1 MKFSSLSKRLLKIA
15 VVSVVVVVAYFAA
28 SGLSTGMQLA
38 FVVFVMA
45 ASLWI
50 TTAIP
55 LAATSLLIAV
65 SQPLLGIQSFEAALR
80 PFFDPIVVLLLG
92 GFLLALAIEKHDLD
106 EVFAQ
111 RIVARFSVD
120 LKMVTLG
127 LMVSTAFL
135 SMWISNTAST
145 AIMMTLALRLTADVK
160 DERGNASKIM
170 VLGIAYSATVGGL
183 ATLIG
188 TPSNA
193 LAAAMLRKTVGYNL
207 SFFEWFL
214 YGLPL
219 TAILV
224 IVIWLLLF
232 KIFPTDVKELPK
244 VETQS
249 KKLTKQQKITFA
261 LFMFAVVLWVTGQLP
276 EPLVELTGWS
286 GHGLSSGIVAAV
298 VAVALFLTGLLDEN
312 DLPKVSW
319 NTLLLFGGGLSLGSA
334 LEVSGLTGWIGQG
347 ITQATGGGGISAIFL
362 LAFSALGFSI
372 VASNTASSSV
382 FIPIA
387 ISVGLASGMS
397 PVVLAVLVAI
407 CSSLDF
413 MLPVGTPPNAIAYST
428 GRVKMQEMVKA
439 GVLLDILSALITIFL
454 ALFLW
459 SFLV

>member
-1 MKFSSLSKRLLKIA
+1 
-15 VVSVVVVVAYFAA
+15 
-28 SGLSTGMQLA
+28 
-38 FVVFVMA
+38 
-45 ASLWI
+45 
-50 TTAIP
+50 
-55 LAATSLLIAV
+55 
-65 SQPLLGIQSFEAALR
+65 
-80 PFFDPIVVLLLG
+80 
-92 GFLLALAIEKHDLD
+92 
-106 EVFAQ
+106 
-111 RIVARFSVD
+111 
-120 LKMVTLG
+120 MV
-127 LMVSTAFL
+127 
-135 SMWISNTAST
+135 
-145 AIMMTLALRLTADVK
+145 TLALRLTADVK

-193 LAAAMLRKTVGYNL
+193 LVAAMLKKSVGYNL

-224 IVIWLLLF
+224 IIIWLILF
-232 KIFPTDVKELPK
+232 KIFPTNVKELPK
-244 VETQS
+244 VETQR

-261 LFMFAVVLWVTGQLP
+261 LFVFAVGLWVTGQLP

-286 GHGLSSGIVAAV
+286 GHGLSSGIVAAI

-334 LEVSGLTGWIGQG
+334 LEVSGLTGWIGQS
-347 ITQATGGGGISAIFL
+347 ITQATGGGGIAAIFL

-387 ISVGLASGMS
+387 ISVGLASGTN
-397 PVVLAVLVAI
+397 PVILAVLVAI

-428 GRVKMQEMVKA
+428 GKVKMHEMVKA
-439 GVLLDILSALITIFL
+439 GVLLDIFSALTTIFL

-459 SFLV
+459 TFLV